1 MADTPLTYEQLFD
14 TLRREKSRDDLQKL
28 EKEFYDKVRIF
39 LSTKQDTIVAE
50 SNSQGIQSLAVQRAQ
65 IEYQNVKKIIKELY
79 ERRERKIITLALHRT
94 RTEATVI
101 DNDLL
106 LPEEKLFL
114 ESMVHLM
121 VQNREQILSAIES
134 RDPIVVT
141 PRLVQSYAQPS
152 SYDQDYAQPQY
163 EQRETKESD
172 VVTGATSVPVR
183 STTMKGVE
191 IDEGDTY
198 SDTPEEGIMVRFI
211 APVPKFVGKDLRV
224 FGPYEEGQTATL
236 PEDIANILV
245 KKGRAQEMDAIP
257 EE

>member
-1 MADTPLTYEQLFD
+1 MADTPVTYEQLFD

-28 EKEFYDKVRIF
+28 DKEFYEKVRIF
-39 LSTKQDTIVAE
+39 LATKQDTIVAE
-50 SNSQGIQSLAVQRAQ
+50 SNAQGIQSLAVQRAH
-65 IEYQNVKKIIKELY
+65 IEYQNVKKILKELY

-94 RTEATVI
+94 RTEASVI

-106 LPEEKLFL
+106 LPEEKLFF
-114 ESMVHLM
+114 ESLVHLM
-121 VQNREQILSAIES
+121 VQNREQVLSAIES

-152 SYDQDYAQPQY
+152 SYDQDYGRPEY
-163 EQRETKESD
+163 EQRQTRESD

-183 STTMKGVE
+183 SASDAGVE

-198 SDTPEEGIMVRFI
+198 SDVAEEGILVRFI

-224 FGPYEEGQTATL
+224 FGPYEEGQTANL
-236 PEDIANILV
+236 PEDIAAILV
-245 KKGRAQEMDAIP
+245 KKGRAQEVDAIP